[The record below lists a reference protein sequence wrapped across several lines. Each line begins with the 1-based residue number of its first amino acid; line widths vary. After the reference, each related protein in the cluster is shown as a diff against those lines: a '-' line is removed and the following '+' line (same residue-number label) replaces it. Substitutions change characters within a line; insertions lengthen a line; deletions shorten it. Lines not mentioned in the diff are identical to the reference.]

1 MDMGLIATMNG
12 RERTLNEWKA
22 MIKEAD
28 PRFLLTKVSQSPGSM
43 LAVFEIVTLRTP
55 CSAPPLFGT
64 LKI

>member
-12 RERTLNEWKA
+12 RERTLKEWKA

-43 LAVFEIVTLRTP
+43 LAVFEIVWTP
-55 CSAPPLFGT
+55 
-64 LKI
+64 